1 MSTAWFRF
9 AYACEF
15 LLAVPAV
22 FTLWSQVG
30 GQGHLDLMS
39 WYWKLG
45 LGCGGSIAVVGLTA
59 ALVGQDRFV
68 TRPAAFWA
76 MAIIVMACAMAAVTF
91 YYHVHEVIDEPDE
104 EGTTASSGYR
114 SGLLT

>member
-1 MSTAWFRF
+1 MSTAWLRF
-9 AYACEF
+9 GYACEF
-15 LLAVPAV
+15 LLAVLAV

-30 GQGHLDLMS
+30 GQGHLDLMA

-45 LGCGGSIAVVGLTA
+45 LGTGACTAIVGLTSAMVNGERLATRRA
-59 ALVGQDRFV
+59 ALWFL
-68 TRPAAFWA
+68 
-76 MAIIVMACAMAAVTF
+76 AIIMLAAAMGAVTL

-104 EGTTASSGYR
+104 EGTTASYGYR